1 MLSLGSGG
9 GKMAK
14 PSFVSYVSP
23 EEIKRKENIN
33 DELKP
38 HLLPGEI
45 VICEANTV
53 VKYSR
58 EDSLQRGFYGK
69 LVCTNFKISF
79 LSAEQLLDEVEQSYR
94 NKLMGEND
102 VSLHCVDQIF
112 GVYDDKKKP
121 LLPGAVKNKIP
132 EKLLLYCKDFRVF
145 HFGLRYTKE
154 EDARRLIQGIVHHCL
169 DQTSLKCLFAFSYVG
184 AAGGLKVGP
193 VGIEEEPPTTMFE
206 TRNDW
211 KVELDRT
218 GGLLTY
224 RIISMNENY
233 KISTRLPQFFAVPLS
248 VADDDIRKYK
258 GKGIPLWC
266 WSHSSGCALLKMA
279 ALPETADDSTSQM
292 DKGWVDR
299 LFQML
304 GETHRL
310 NHTVRTE
317 ILSATLPTLQE
328 IQASYSRFKQLFLLD
343 NAAEFWESDIK
354 WLSALENANW
364 LEVIRQC
371 LKKALDIV
379 ECLEYKN
386 TSVVL
391 VEENSSD
398 LCCLIASLVQV
409 IIDPH
414 LRTISGFQ
422 SLIQKE
428 WVMGCHCFLDRC
440 NLLRSNDKEVPVFLL
455 FLECVWQ
462 LLQQHPPAFEFTE
475 TYMTILS
482 DSMYIPI
489 FSTFLFNSP
498 HQKDNHQ
505 MLDEDRRMLSRSL
518 KLPSVWEWSVQF
530 ENSVQ
535 ALFYNPLYIGK
546 PKTDKVRRTQ
556 RIKPQRQMSLPSSP
570 SYHSRPSPKKGFL
583 REETDHLITFLG
595 KKISKWTFT
604 AEDHSVNYRMFDENW
619 RSKPIDHHGLLFP
632 LHDGPALKIWGQ
644 RYLRWIPELQIPGGG
659 SITTLNKACEI
670 VDEIKILQTKVSQ
683 KMLKRQPRSPNTD
696 VFTLFHQSSRLSS
709 TFPFGTLR
717 RQSIKPRIPVSTNL
731 SMSFGSMENL
741 PDDEEDLAG
750 FLQDYS
756 LSTVVMSVIMTQ
768 KEAIRP
774 IESMLALCRVS
785 PILWLYPCSPV
796 SFISL
801 KCPSNFLLRS
811 FIVSACT
818 TLVGSEF

>member
-9 GKMAK
+9 GKTAK

-23 EEIKRKENIN
+23 EEIKKENVN

-38 HLLPGEI
+38 QLLPGEI

-53 VKYSR
+53 VKFSR

-79 LSAEQLLDEVEQSYR
+79 LSAEQLLDEMEQSYR

-102 VSLHCVDQIF
+102 ISLHCVDQIF

-169 DQTSLKCLFAFSYVG
+169 NPTSLKCLFAFPYVG

-193 VGIEEEPPTTMFE
+193 IRIEDDPPTVMFE
-206 TRNDW
+206 NKNDW
-211 KVELDRT
+211 RGELDRT

-224 RIISMNENY
+224 RIISINENY

-248 VADDDIRKYK
+248 VTDDDIKKYK

-266 WSHSSGCALLKMA
+266 WSHPSGCALLKMT
-279 ALPETADDSTSQM
+279 ALPEAADDSTSQM
-292 DKGWVDR
+292 DKGWIER
-299 LFQML
+299 QLQIL
-304 GETHRL
+304 GETHSV
-310 NHTVRTE
+310 NYMVRTE

-328 IQASYSRFKQLFLLD
+328 IQASYSRFKQLFLTE
-343 NAAEFWESDIK
+343 NASEFWETDIK
-354 WLSALENANW
+354 WLSALESSNW

-379 ECLEYKN
+379 ECLEHKN
-386 TSVVL
+386 TTVVL
-391 VEENSSD
+391 MEENCCD
-398 LCCLIASLVQV
+398 LCCLIASIVQV

-414 LRTISGFQ
+414 FRTISGFQ

-428 WVMGCHCFLDRC
+428 WVMGCYCFLDRC
-440 NLLRSNDKEVPVFLL
+440 NLLRNNDKEVPVFLL
-455 FLECVWQ
+455 FLECMWQ

-475 TYMTILS
+475 TYLTILS

-498 HQKDNHQ
+498 CQRDNNQ

-518 KLPSVWEWSVQF
+518 KLPCVWEWSVQF

-535 ALFYNPLYIGK
+535 ALFYNPVYVGK
-546 PKTDKVRRTQ
+546 PKTDKIRRTQ
-556 RIKPQRQMSLPSSP
+556 RIKDPALNCLEIVHENFLDMSEPQRQMSLPSSP
-570 SYHSRPSPKKGFL
+570 SYHNRSSSKKGFF
-583 REETDHLITFLG
+583 REETDHLIKTFLG
-595 KKISKWTFT
+595 KKISRWTLT
-604 AEDHSVNYRMFDENW
+604 SEDHSVNYKQFYENW
-619 RSKPIDHHGLLFP
+619 RSKPVDHHGLLLP
-632 LHDGPALKIWGQ
+632 LYDGPALKVWGQ
-644 RYLRWIPELQIPGGG
+644 RYLRWIPEVQIPGGG
-659 SITTLNKACEI
+659 STTTVNKICEI
-670 VDEIKILQTKVSQ
+670 IDEINTLQTEVSQ
-683 KMLKRQPRSPNTD
+683 RVLKRHTSSRSGE
-696 VFTLFHQSSRLSS
+696 VFTPFHQASRLSS
-709 TFPFGTLR
+709 TFPFGTIR

-741 PDDEEDLAG
+741 PDEEDLG
-750 FLQDYS
+750 VL
-756 LSTVVMSVIMTQ
+756 
-768 KEAIRP
+768 
-774 IESMLALCRVS
+774 
-785 PILWLYPCSPV
+785 
-796 SFISL
+796 
-801 KCPSNFLLRS
+801 
-811 FIVSACT
+811 
-818 TLVGSEF
+818 

>member
-9 GKMAK
+9 GKTAK

-23 EEIKRKENIN
+23 EEIKKENVN

-38 HLLPGEI
+38 HLLPGEL

-79 LSAEQLLDEVEQSYR
+79 LSAEQLLDEVDQSYR

-102 VSLHCVDQIF
+102 ISLHCVDQIF

-145 HFGLRYTKE
+145 HFGLTYTKE
-154 EDARRLIQGIVHHCL
+154 EDAKRLIRVIVHHCL
-169 DQTSLKCLFAFSYVG
+169 NPTSLKCLFAFSYVG

-193 VGIEEEPPTTMFE
+193 LGIEGEPPTIMFE
-206 TRNDW
+206 TKNDW
-211 KVELDRT
+211 RDELDRT

-224 RIISMNENY
+224 RIISSNENY
-233 KISTRLPQFFAVPLS
+233 KISTRLPQFFAAS
-248 VADDDIRKYK
+248 VSDDDIKKYK

-266 WSHSSGCALLKMA
+266 WSHPSGCALLKMA
-279 ALPETADDSTSQM
+279 AFPETVDDNSSQM
-292 DKGWVDR
+292 DKGWIDR
-299 LFQML
+299 QLQVL
-304 GETHRL
+304 GETHPL
-310 NHTVRTE
+310 NHTIKTE

-328 IQASYSRFKQLFLLD
+328 IQASYSRFKQLFLPD
-343 NAAEFWESDIK
+343 NAAEFWESDVK
-354 WLSALENANW
+354 WLSVLENANW
-364 LEVIRQC
+364 LEIIRQC

-379 ECLEYKN
+379 ECLEHS

-391 VEENSSD
+391 VEENCSD

-414 LRTISGFQ
+414 FRTISGFQ

-440 NLLRSNDKEVPVFLL
+440 NLLRNNDKEVSVFLL

-462 LLQQHPPAFEFTE
+462 LLQQYPPAFEFTE
-475 TYMTILS
+475 TYLTILS

-498 HQKDNHQ
+498 WQRDNNQ
-505 MLDEDRRMLSRSL
+505 MLDEDRRMRSRSL

-546 PKTDKVRRTQ
+546 PKLDRFRRTQ

-570 SYHSRPSPKKGFL
+570 SYHSRPSPKKGFF
-583 REETDHLITFLG
+583 REETDHLIKTFLG
-595 KKISKWTFT
+595 KKISRWTPT
-604 AEDHSVNYRMFDENW
+604 AEDHSVNNRLFYENW
-619 RSKPIDHHGLLFP
+619 RSKPIDLHGLLLP

-644 RYLRWIPELQIPGGG
+644 RYLRWIPEVQIPGGG
-659 SITTLNKACEI
+659 LTTTLNKAWEI
-670 VDEIKILQTKVSQ
+670 IDEIKTLQTKVSQ
-683 KMLKRQPRSPNTD
+683 CLLKRQPSSPNTD
-696 VFTLFHQSSRLSS
+696 VFTPFHQSSRLSS

-741 PDDEEDLAG
+741 PDDEEDLG
-750 FLQDYS
+750 
-756 LSTVVMSVIMTQ
+756 
-768 KEAIRP
+768 
-774 IESMLALCRVS
+774 
-785 PILWLYPCSPV
+785 
-796 SFISL
+796 
-801 KCPSNFLLRS
+801 LL
-811 FIVSACT
+811 
-818 TLVGSEF
+818 

>member
-1 MLSLGSGG
+1 MLSLGSAG
-9 GKMAK
+9 GKTAK

-23 EEIKRKENIN
+23 EEIKKENIN

-38 HLLPGEI
+38 FLLPGEL

-79 LSAEQLLDEVEQSYR
+79 LSAEQLMDEVEQSYR

-102 VSLHCVDQIF
+102 ISLHCVDQIF

-154 EDARRLIQGIVHHCL
+154 EDAKRLIRAIVHYCL
-169 DQTSLKCLFAFSYVG
+169 NPTSLKCLFAFSYVG

-193 VGIEEEPPTTMFE
+193 LGIEEEPPTIMFE
-206 TRNDW
+206 TKNDW
-211 KVELDRT
+211 KTELDRT

-224 RIISMNENY
+224 RIISSNENY
-233 KISTRLPQFFAVPLS
+233 KISTRLPQFFAVPSS
-248 VADDDIRKYK
+248 VADDDIKKYK
-258 GKGIPLWC
+258 GKGIALWC

-279 ALPETADDSTSQM
+279 ASPETADDSTSQM
-292 DKGWVDR
+292 DKAWIDR
-299 LFQML
+299 QLQVL
-304 GETHRL
+304 GETHHL
-310 NHTVRTE
+310 NHTFRTE

-328 IQASYSRFKQLFLLD
+328 IQAFYSRFKQLFLPD

-354 WLSALENANW
+354 WLSVLENASW
-364 LEVIRQC
+364 LEAIRQC

-379 ECLEYKN
+379 ECLEHHN
-386 TSVVL
+386 ASVVL
-391 VEENSSD
+391 VEENCSD
-398 LCCLIASLVQV
+398 LCCLISSLVQV
-409 IIDPH
+409 IIDPYF
-414 LRTISGFQ
+414 RTISGFQ

-440 NLLRSNDKEVPVFLL
+440 NLLRNNDKEAPVFLL

-462 LLQQHPPAFEFTE
+462 LLQQYPPAFEFTE

-498 HQKDNHQ
+498 WQRDNNQ
-505 MLDEDRRMLSRSL
+505 MLDEDRRMRSRSL

-546 PKTDKVRRTQ
+546 PKTDK
-556 RIKPQRQMSLPSSP
+556 PQRQMSLPSSP
-570 SYHSRPSPKKGFL
+570 SYHSRPSPKKGFF
-583 REETDHLITFLG
+583 REETDHLIKTFLG
-595 KKISKWTFT
+595 KKISRWTLT
-604 AEDHSVNYRMFDENW
+604 AEDHSVNSRLFYDNW
-619 RSKPIDHHGLLFP
+619 RSKPIDHHGLLLP
-632 LHDGPALKIWGQ
+632 VPDGPALKIWGQ
-644 RYLRWIPELQIPGGG
+644 RYLRWIPEVQIPGGG
-659 SITTLNKACEI
+659 LTTTLNKASE
-670 VDEIKILQTKVSQ
+670 VMDEIKTLQTKVSQ
-683 KMLKRQPRSPNTD
+683 RILKRQPSSPNTD
-696 VFTLFHQSSRLSS
+696 VFTPFHQSSRLSS

-717 RQSIKPRIPVSTNL
+717 RLSIKPRIPVSTNL

-741 PDDEEDLAG
+741 PDDEEDLG
-750 FLQDYS
+750 
-756 LSTVVMSVIMTQ
+756 
-768 KEAIRP
+768 
-774 IESMLALCRVS
+774 
-785 PILWLYPCSPV
+785 
-796 SFISL
+796 
-801 KCPSNFLLRS
+801 LL
-811 FIVSACT
+811 
-818 TLVGSEF
+818 

>member
-556 RIKPQRQMSLPSSP
+556 RIKDPALNCLEIVHENFLDIPEPQRQMSLPSSP

-741 PDDEEDLAG
+741 PDDEEDLGENYKPAISYM
-750 FLQDYS
+750 DEH
-756 LSTVVMSVIMTQ
+756 LSFSF
-768 KEAIRP
+768 KYESRP
-774 IESMLALCRVS
+774 ENQEHLF
-785 PILWLYPCSPV
+785 P
-796 SFISL
+796 
-801 KCPSNFLLRS
+801 FLLEMED
-811 FIVSACT
+811 F
-818 TLVGSEF
+818 

>member
-9 GKMAK
+9 GRTAK

-23 EEIKRKENIN
+23 EEIKKKEKEVT

-38 HLLPGEI
+38 RLLPGEL
-45 VICEANTV
+45 VICEANTI

-79 LSAEQLLDEVEQSYR
+79 LSAEQLLDDVEQSYR

-102 VSLHCVDQIF
+102 ISLHCVDQIF

-121 LLPGAVKNKIP
+121 ILPGVIKNKIP

-154 EDARRLIQGIVHHCL
+154 EDARRLIRGIVHHSL
-169 DQTSLKCLFAFSYVG
+169 NTTSLKCLFAFSYVG

-193 VGIEEEPPTTMFE
+193 VEIEEPPPTIMFE
-206 TRNDW
+206 TKTDW
-211 KVELDRT
+211 KMELDRT
-218 GGLLTY
+218 GSLLDY
-224 RIISMNENY
+224 RVISINESY
-233 KISTRLPQFFAVPLS
+233 KISTQLPQFFAVPLS
-248 VADDDIRKYK
+248 VVDEDIKKYK

-279 ALPETADDSTSQM
+279 ALPETADDNTSQM
-292 DKGWVDR
+292 DKVWVER
-299 LFQML
+299 LLQVL
-304 GETHRL
+304 GETHPL

-328 IQASYSRFKQLFLLD
+328 IQTSYCKFKQLFLLD

-379 ECLEYKN
+379 ECLEHKN

-391 VEENSSD
+391 VEENCSD

-409 IIDPH
+409 IVDPYF
-414 LRTISGFQ
+414 RTISGFQ

-428 WVMGCHCFLDRC
+428 WLMGCHCFLDRC
-440 NLLRSNDKEVPVFLL
+440 NHLRSNDKEAPIFLL

-462 LLQQHPPAFEFTE
+462 LLQQYPAAFEFTE
-475 TYMTILS
+475 TYVTILS

-498 HQKDNHQ
+498 HQKDNNQ
-505 MLDEDRRMLSRSL
+505 MLGEDRRMLSRSL

-546 PKTDKVRRTQ
+546 PKTDQVRRIQ
-556 RIKPQRQMSLPSSP
+556 RMKDPALNYLEIAHENFLDIPEPQRQMSLPSSP
-570 SYHSRPSPKKGFL
+570 SFHSRPSSKKGFL
-583 REETDHLITFLG
+583 REETDNLIKTFLG
-595 KKISKWTFT
+595 KKISRWTFT
-604 AEDHSVNYRMFDENW
+604 AEDTSVNYRQFYENW
-619 RSKPIDHHGLLFP
+619 RSKPIDHHGLLLP
-632 LHDGPALKIWGQ
+632 LHDGPAIKLWSQ
-644 RYLRWIPELQIPGGG
+644 RYLRWIPEVQILGGG
-659 SITTLNKACEI
+659 STTALNKACEI
-670 VDEIKILQTKVSQ
+670 IDEIKTLQKKVSQ
-683 KMLKRQPRSPNTD
+683 RILKRKPQSPNND
-696 VFTLFHQSSRLSS
+696 VFAPFHQSSRLSS

-717 RQSIKPRIPVSTNL
+717 RQSIKPRIPVSINL

-741 PDDEEDLAG
+741 PDDEE
-750 FLQDYS
+750 
-756 LSTVVMSVIMTQ
+756 
-768 KEAIRP
+768 E
-774 IESMLALCRVS
+774 
-785 PILWLYPCSPV
+785 
-796 SFISL
+796 
-801 KCPSNFLLRS
+801 
-811 FIVSACT
+811 
-818 TLVGSEF
+818 LVFAK

>member
-9 GKMAK
+9 GKTAK

-23 EEIKRKENIN
+23 EEIKKENVN
-33 DELKP
+33 DDLKP
-38 HLLPGEI
+38 HLLPGEL

-79 LSAEQLLDEVEQSYR
+79 LSAEQLLDEVEQSYK

-102 VSLHCVDQIF
+102 ISLHCVDQIF

-154 EDARRLIQGIVHHCL
+154 EDARRLIRGIVHHCL
-169 DQTSLKCLFAFSYVG
+169 NPTSLKCLFAFSYVG

-193 VGIEEEPPTTMFE
+193 VGIEEEPPTIMFE
-206 TRNDW
+206 TKNDW

-224 RIISMNENY
+224 RIISSNENY
-233 KISTRLPQFFAVPLS
+233 KISTRLPQFFAVPS
-248 VADDDIRKYK
+248 TVADDDIKKYK

-279 ALPETADDSTSQM
+279 ALPEIADDSTSQM
-292 DKGWVDR
+292 DKSWIDR
-299 LFQML
+299 LPQLL
-304 GETHRL
+304 GE
-310 NHTVRTE
+310 NHPLDHTIRTE

-328 IQASYSRFKQLFLLD
+328 IQASYNRFKQLFLP
-343 NAAEFWESDIK
+343 
-354 WLSALENANW
+354 
-364 LEVIRQC
+364 
-371 LKKALDIV
+371 
-379 ECLEYKN
+379 
-386 TSVVL
+386 
-391 VEENSSD
+391 EENCSD

-414 LRTISGFQ
+414 FRTLSGFQ

-440 NLLRSNDKEVPVFLL
+440 NLLRSNDKEAPVFLL

-462 LLQQHPPAFEFTE
+462 LLQQYPPAFEFTE
-475 TYMTILS
+475 TYVTILS
-482 DSMYIPI
+482 DSMFIPI

-498 HQKDNHQ
+498 WQRDNNQ
-505 MLDEDRRMLSRSL
+505 MLDEDRRMVSRSL

-546 PKTDKVRRTQ
+546 PKMDNRRTQ
-556 RIKPQRQMSLPSSP
+556 RVKDPALNCLEIVQENFLDIPEPQRQMSLPSSP
-570 SYHSRPSPKKGFL
+570 SYHSRPSPRKGFF
-583 REETDHLITFLG
+583 REETDHLIKTFLG
-595 KKISKWTFT
+595 KKISRWTLT
-604 AEDHSVNYRMFDENW
+604 AEDHSVGYKLFYENW
-619 RSKPIDHHGLLFP
+619 RSKPIDHHGLLLP
-632 LHDGPALKIWGQ
+632 LHDGPALRIWGQ
-644 RYLRWIPELQIPGGG
+644 RYLRWIPEVQIPGGG
-659 SITTLNKACEI
+659 SITALNKACEI
-670 VDEIKILQTKVSQ
+670 IDEIKTLQTKVSQ
-683 KMLKRQPRSPNTD
+683 RILKRQPSSPNID
-696 VFTLFHQSSRLSS
+696 IFTPFHESSRLSS

-741 PDDEEDLAG
+741 PDDEEDLVHWKNNNFAWKHSNLHEQHLPFG
-750 FLQDYS
+750 ELSMYLDKLKYEEFLVAISSIFQLNPLNMHS
-756 LSTVVMSVIMTQ
+756 LS
-768 KEAIRP
+768 
-774 IESMLALCRVS
+774 
-785 PILWLYPCSPV
+785 LY
-796 SFISL
+796 
-801 KCPSNFLLRS
+801 KCK
-811 FIVSACT
+811 
-818 TLVGSEF
+818 

>member
-9 GKMAK
+9 GKTAK

-23 EEIKRKENIN
+23 EEIKKKEKEVNE
-33 DELKP
+33 ELKP
-38 HLLPGEI
+38 HLLPGELI
-45 VICEANTV
+45 ICEANTV

-79 LSAEQLLDEVEQSYR
+79 LSAEPLLDDVEQSYR

-102 VSLHCVDQIF
+102 ISLHCVDQIF
-112 GVYDDKKKP
+112 GVYDEKKKP
-121 LLPGAVKNKIP
+121 LLPGAIKNKIP

-145 HFGLRYTKE
+145 HFGLRYAKE
-154 EDARRLIQGIVHHCL
+154 EDARRLIRGIVHHCL
-169 DQTSLKCLFAFSYVG
+169 NPTSLKCLFAFSYVG

-193 VGIEEEPPTTMFE
+193 VGIEEEPPTIMFE
-206 TRNDW
+206 TKTDW

-224 RIISMNENY
+224 RIVSINENY
-233 KISTRLPQFFAVPLS
+233 KISTRFPEFFAVPSS
-248 VADDDIRKYK
+248 VADDDIRKSK

-292 DKGWVDR
+292 DKDWIDR
-299 LFQML
+299 ML
-304 GETHRL
+304 QALRETHPL

-317 ILSATLPTLQE
+317 ILSATLPSLQE
-328 IQASYSRFKQLFLLD
+328 IQASYNRFKQLFLMD
-343 NAAEFWESDIK
+343 NTAEFWESDIK
-354 WLSALENANW
+354 WLSAVENANW

-379 ECLEYKN
+379 ECLEHKN

-391 VEENSSD
+391 VEENCSD

-414 LRTISGFQ
+414 FRTISGFQ

-428 WVMGCHCFLDRC
+428 WLMGCHCFLDRC
-440 NLLRSNDKEVPVFLL
+440 NHLRSNDKEAPVFLL

-462 LLQQHPPAFEFTE
+462 LLKQYPPAFEFTE
-475 TYMTILS
+475 TYVTILS
-482 DSMYIPI
+482 DSIYVPI

-498 HQKDNHQ
+498 HQKDNNQ
-505 MLDEDRRMLSRSL
+505 MLGEDRRMLSRSL
-518 KLPSVWEWSVQF
+518 KLPTVWEWSVQF

-546 PKTDKVRRTQ
+546 PKTDKGRRTQ

-583 REETDHLITFLG
+583 REETDNLIKTFLG
-595 KKISKWTFT
+595 KKISRWTFT
-604 AEDHSVNYRMFDENW
+604 AEDPSVNYRLFYENW
-619 RSKPIDHHGLLFP
+619 CSKPIDHHGLLLP
-632 LHDGPALKIWGQ
+632 LHDGPALKVWGQ
-644 RYLRWIPELQIPGGG
+644 RYLRWIPEAQILGGG
-659 SITTLNKACEI
+659 PTTALNKACEI
-670 VDEIKILQTKVSQ
+670 IDEIKTLQTKVSERL
-683 KMLKRQPRSPNTD
+683 LKRQPSSPNTD
-696 VFTLFHQSSRLSS
+696 VFAPFHQSRRLSL

-741 PDDEEDLAG
+741 PDDEEEL
-750 FLQDYS
+750 S
-756 LSTVVMSVIMTQ
+756 L
-768 KEAIRP
+768 
-774 IESMLALCRVS
+774 L
-785 PILWLYPCSPV
+785 
-796 SFISL
+796 
-801 KCPSNFLLRS
+801 
-811 FIVSACT
+811 
-818 TLVGSEF
+818 

>member
-9 GKMAK
+9 GKTAK

-23 EEIKRKENIN
+23 EEIKKENVN
-33 DELKP
+33 DELKAQ
-38 HLLPGEI
+38 LLPGEI

-53 VKYSR
+53 VKFSR

-79 LSAEQLLDEVEQSYR
+79 LSAEQLLDEMEQSYR

-102 VSLHCVDQIF
+102 ISLHCVDQIF

-169 DQTSLKCLFAFSYVG
+169 NPTSLKCLFAFPYVG

-193 VGIEEEPPTTMFE
+193 IRIEDDPPTVMFE
-206 TRNDW
+206 SKNDW
-211 KVELDRT
+211 RGELDRT

-224 RIISMNENY
+224 RIISINENY

-248 VADDDIRKYK
+248 VTDDDIKKYK

-266 WSHSSGCALLKMA
+266 WSHPSGCALLKMT
-279 ALPETADDSTSQM
+279 ALPEAADDSTSQM
-292 DKGWVDR
+292 DKGWIER
-299 LFQML
+299 QLQIL
-304 GETHRL
+304 GETHSV
-310 NHTVRTE
+310 NYMVRTE

-328 IQASYSRFKQLFLLD
+328 IQASYSRFKQLFLTE
-343 NAAEFWESDIK
+343 NASEFWETDIK
-354 WLSALENANW
+354 WLSALESSNW

-379 ECLEYKN
+379 ECLEHKN
-386 TSVVL
+386 TTVVL
-391 VEENSSD
+391 MEENCCD

-414 LRTISGFQ
+414 FRTISGFQ

-428 WVMGCHCFLDRC
+428 WVMGCYCFLDRC
-440 NLLRSNDKEVPVFLL
+440 NLLRNNDKEVPVFLL
-455 FLECVWQ
+455 FLECMWQ

-475 TYMTILS
+475 TYLTILS

-498 HQKDNHQ
+498 CQRDNNQ
-505 MLDEDRRMLSRSL
+505 M
-518 KLPSVWEWSVQF
+518 
-530 ENSVQ
+530 
-535 ALFYNPLYIGK
+535 
-546 PKTDKVRRTQ
+546 
-556 RIKPQRQMSLPSSP
+556 PQRQMSLPSSP
-570 SYHSRPSPKKGFL
+570 SYHNRSSSKKGFF
-583 REETDHLITFLG
+583 REETDHLIKTFLG
-595 KKISKWTFT
+595 KKISRWTLT
-604 AEDHSVNYRMFDENW
+604 SEDHSVNYKQFYENW
-619 RSKPIDHHGLLFP
+619 RSKPVDHHGLLLP
-632 LHDGPALKIWGQ
+632 LYDGPALKVWGQ
-644 RYLRWIPELQIPGGG
+644 RYLRWIPEVQIPGGG
-659 SITTLNKACEI
+659 STTTVNKIYEI
-670 VDEIKILQTKVSQ
+670 IDEINTLQTEVSQ
-683 KMLKRQPRSPNTD
+683 RVLKRHTSSRSGE
-696 VFTLFHQSSRLSS
+696 VFTPFHQASRLSS
-709 TFPFGTLR
+709 TFPFGTIR

-741 PDDEEDLAG
+741 PDEEDLG
-750 FLQDYS
+750 VL
-756 LSTVVMSVIMTQ
+756 
-768 KEAIRP
+768 
-774 IESMLALCRVS
+774 
-785 PILWLYPCSPV
+785 
-796 SFISL
+796 
-801 KCPSNFLLRS
+801 
-811 FIVSACT
+811 
-818 TLVGSEF
+818 